1 MTLATFSLTGFP
13 YFSFPAFFEFPPPPG
28 GKIDPCLK
36 DEHGLGPVLFETISA
51 FSTVGLSTGITA
63 DLPPA
68 AQLVLVVLMFVG
80 RLGPITFATA
90 LALRERQVL
99 YQLPKERPIIG

>member
-1 MTLATFSLTGFP
+1 MHRQAIAVVAVSLGVIIAATGAIMLMTT
-13 YFSFPAFFEFPPPPG
+13 
-28 GKIDPCLK
+28 
-36 DEHGLGPVLFETISA
+36 HGLGPVLFETISA